1 MKNRTLILVLL
12 LASATALAQ
21 TAPNP
26 LAAAG
31 WFASLAGA
39 CWRGEHPTGKSS
51 DTQCYET
58 QYGRYIRGTIKVQDD
73 KGTLL
78 TEGDSVFAPDP
89 KLGRI
94 VYSQWAS
101 NGSYGTGEM
110 RIDGPVLR
118 FQHRQPEGA
127 ESRIRFTWSRLDA
140 DSFRVSRERR
150 LDDGAWKEEFGVVY
164 RRVP

>member
-12 LASATALAQ
+12 LASASALAQ
-21 TAPNP
+21 MSPSP

-31 WFASLAGA
+31 WFATLAGA
-39 CWRGEHPTGKSS
+39 CWRGEHPSGKSS

-78 TEGDSVFAPDP
+78 TEGDSVFAPDS
-89 KLGRI
+89 KSGRI
-94 VYSQWAS
+94 AYSQWAS

-110 RIDGPVLR
+110 AVDGPVLR
-118 FQHRQPEGA
+118 FQHRQAEGA
-127 ESRIRFTWSRLDA
+127 ARIRFTWSRLDA

-150 LDDGAWKEEFGVVY
+150 LDDGKWKEEFGVVY
-164 RRVP
+164 HRVH